1 MIPAFVRPQT
11 RLGMLVPS
19 SNTVLEPVLARM
31 AESVPDVSVH
41 FSRFRVTQIAL
52 AADALGQFAQEP
64 MLAAAD
70 LLADAHPHVICWN
83 GTSAGWLGFESD
95 RALCAA
101 ISARTAVNATSSVLA
116 LDRLLKARGLRRI
129 AFVTPYTDDVQAR
142 IVSTFAA
149 EGYDCVAERHDGRRN
164 NFSFAELPPERVAD
178 MVRDVARSKP
188 EAVVVFCTNMWG
200 GPLAAALEAETG
212 IPLLDTVATAF
223 WGSLADAG
231 AAPGRVTGWGALF
244 GWGDIAAP
252 LRQTPDAWGGRFGE
266 DNPEVPL
273 QDP

>member
-1 MIPAFVRPQT
+1 MT
-11 RLGMLVPS
+11 D
-19 SNTVLEPVLARM
+19 
-31 AESVPDVSVH
+31 SVPDVSVH

-52 AADALGQFAQEP
+52 TSDALDQFAQEP

-95 RALCAA
+95 RALCTA
-101 ISARTAVNATSSVLA
+101 IASRTGVPATSSVLA

-142 IVSTFAA
+142 VLSTFAT
-149 EGYDCVAERHDGRRN
+149 EGYDCVAERHDGRCN
-164 NFSFAELPPERVAD
+164 NFSFAELAPADVAE
-178 MVRDVARSKP
+178 MVRDVARSGP
-188 EAVVVFCTNMWG
+188 EAIVVFCTNMWG

-223 WGSLADAG
+223 WGGLVDTGAG
-231 AAPGRVTGWGALF
+231 PDRVTGWGALF
-244 GWGDIAAP
+244 GWANWIDSAATRARVAVKTTM
-252 LRQTPDAWGGRFGE
+252 LD
-266 DNPEVPL
+266 
-273 QDP
+273 